1 MDALGKVDGVKEVKL
16 GRNKFFYEV
25 RILENKSLLPA
36 QLRKIE
42 KALEDYPFVGLEVRD
57 LAGTVEK
64 SGEEYSFTARAS
76 KQKYALNASVLVKK
90 FVAAGKSNLTVVGM
104 VTQKTDKD
112 PLTLEVT
119 EAKETA
125 K

>member
-42 KALEDYPFVGLEVRD
+42 KALARLSFDDTGRLLREARPRMDS
-57 LAGTVEK
+57 ASGT
-64 SGEEYSFTARAS
+64 
-76 KQKYALNASVLVKK
+76 
-90 FVAAGKSNLTVVGM
+90 
-104 VTQKTDKD
+104 
-112 PLTLEVT
+112 
-119 EAKETA
+119 
-125 K
+125 